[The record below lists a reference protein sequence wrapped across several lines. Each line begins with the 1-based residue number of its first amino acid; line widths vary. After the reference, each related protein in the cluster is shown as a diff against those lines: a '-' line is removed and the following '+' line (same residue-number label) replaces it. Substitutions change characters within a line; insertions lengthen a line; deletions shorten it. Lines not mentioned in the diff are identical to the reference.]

1 MFDNAYYNNVFKF
14 LIYQKVMV
22 CLNKILE
29 NYPELKEASKG
40 VQNEENFF
48 YACKLC
54 DGKKTDCAEYVDS
67 QNYKSVFSVDNQ

>member
-1 MFDNAYYNNVFKF
+1 
-14 LIYQKVMV
+14 MV

-29 NYPELKEASKG
+29 DYPELKEASKG

-67 QNYKSVFSVDNQ
+67 QNYKSVLSVDDAPANSRPHSDFYNLTL